1 MLPLRRR
8 FFLVVPA
15 LIALTV
21 VDIRGVAA
29 QPRGNP
35 AEDKQPVRA
44 YDVRDLIIDVPDFEY
59 VPELGVKARPVA
71 DAAPKGAPKEP
82 PGPNGRSRA
91 ELMAEVL
98 SVLRLRVPPKEHEGQ
113 LLVRATP
120 PEHEAVARTLA
131 ALRERLATQVSIE
144 SRLVRVDDAALDTI
158 ERVDVGL
165 ARKVRLASFRGGDR
179 AGTLLSPE
187 EANRLSMAMDPVTCP
202 RITLF
207 NGQRAYVL
215 VANQRAF
222 AAKLVAKKD
231 AQGDEKVEPELEQV
245 DTGVVLS
252 AQATA
257 APGTHAVA
265 LNARVQHALLHRM
278 REEPAPNFPAE
289 KGLKVQVPD
298 YEKHASDINAVLPHG
313 AYVLF
318 GMTET
323 TRPNAPEGEGPKAGT
338 FFAVVRAS
346 VVRHDPVN

>member
-8 FFLVVPA
+8 FLVVIPA
-15 LIALTV
+15 LV
-21 VDIRGVAA
+21 VITAIDLRSVAA
-29 QPRGNP
+29 QPRGGP
-35 AEDKQPVRA
+35 AEDRQPVRA
-44 YDVRDLIIDVPDFEY
+44 YDVRDLIIDVPDFED
-59 VPELGVKARPVA
+59 VPELGVTAPRVPKA
-71 DAAPKGAPKEP
+71 APKEP
-82 PGPNGRSRA
+82 PGPNGRSRT
-91 ELMAEVL
+91 ELMAELVKT
-98 SVLRLRVPPKEHEGQ
+98 LRLREPPKEHEGQ

-120 PEHEAVARTLA
+120 PEHQAVVRTLS
-131 ALRERLATQVSIE
+131 ALRERLGSQVSIE
-144 SRLVRVDDAALDTI
+144 SRVVRVDDAALDRI
-158 ERVDVGL
+158 ERVDPGL

-187 EANRLSMAMDPVTCP
+187 EATRLSMAMDPVTCP
-202 RITLF
+202 RVTLF

-222 AAKLVAKKD
+222 AARLVARKD
-231 AQGDEKVEPELEQV
+231 AQGAEKIEPELENV
-245 DTGVVLS
+245 ETGVVLS

-265 LNARVQHALLHRM
+265 LNARVQHALLHGV
-278 REEPAPNFPAE
+278 REVPAPNFPAE
-289 KGLKVQVPD
+289 KGLKVQSPD

-323 TRPNAPEGEGPKAGT
+323 ARPNAPEGEGSKAGK
-338 FFAVVRAS
+338 FFTVVRAT